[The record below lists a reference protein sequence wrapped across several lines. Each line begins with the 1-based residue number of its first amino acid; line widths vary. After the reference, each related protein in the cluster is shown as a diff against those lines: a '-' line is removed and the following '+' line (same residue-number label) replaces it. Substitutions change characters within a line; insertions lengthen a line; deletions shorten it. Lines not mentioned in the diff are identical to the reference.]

1 MAKNKEFFL
10 HEKKK
15 LFAKQGKKYVMNTR
29 IRFLA
34 LTIFFMDFQCDD
46 EKNHSIIIVQI
57 TSII

>member
-1 MAKNKEFFL
+1 MAKNKDFFL
-10 HEKKK
+10 YEKKH
-15 LFAKQGKKYVMNTR
+15 LFAKQGKKYVMNSR

-34 LTIFFMDFQCDD
+34 LTILFMHFQCDD